1 MSKDPRTPAPKLP
14 KPIKVDVINPR
25 YEGATFEMVVKAML
39 QRPRKRPDQDED
51 EPTDDGAHSPT

>member
-1 MSKDPRTPAPKLP
+1 MSKDTEKPAPKPP
-14 KPIKVDVINPR
+14 KNIKVDVINPR

-51 EPTDDGAHSPT
+51 EGKAD